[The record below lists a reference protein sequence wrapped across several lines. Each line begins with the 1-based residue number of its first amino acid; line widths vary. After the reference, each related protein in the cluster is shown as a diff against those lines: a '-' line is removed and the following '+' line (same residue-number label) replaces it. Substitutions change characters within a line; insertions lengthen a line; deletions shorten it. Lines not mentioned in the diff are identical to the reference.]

1 MNRSFRSKAVRISG
15 AMMILLF
22 AGSLLVAQNAG
33 HKSQPRLRFE
43 VSFPQQVGAQP
54 LDGRVY
60 VMLSSD
66 DKAEPRFQISDEP
79 DTQQFFGVDV
89 DGLAPGKAAVI
100 DASSVGYPA
109 ESLSSIPAGD
119 YYVQALINIYETF
132 HLANGHTVKLPPD
145 RGEGQKWNRKPGN
158 LYSKPVKIHLD
169 PAQGGVIRISLTETI
184 PPLEEPKDTKYIKHL
199 KIKSELLT
207 KFWGTPVYVGAIVLL
222 PEGFDEHADAHYPLM
237 IYQDHFSHDFRAIV
251 PFRDQPP
258 AADMKGRERLRAEYA
273 YKFYQD
279 WTSGRLPHVLLLQ
292 LQHANPYYDDSYA
305 VNSANVGPYGDAIT
319 QEVIPAVQQKFR
331 GIGQGWAR
339 ALYGGSTGGWE
350 TAGMQIFYPTF
361 FNGAFAFCPDP
372 IDFRAYQTLNLYQ
385 DQNALWIETD
395 WSKLPRPGE
404 RKTDGALVTTM
415 DRMNRRELV
424 LGTHG
429 RSTDQFDVWQAVYSP
444 VGEDGYPKP
453 IWDPVTGVIDH
464 DVANYWKEHYDLR
477 YILQRDW
484 KTLGP
489 NLVGKL
495 HFTVGDMDSY
505 YLNNAVHLM
514 QDFLETTNY
523 PYYFGDFDYGPGRP
537 HCYAGKDDLPSEAA
551 GLTANQR
558 TIQRAVDHMLETA
571 PSGAD
576 VTSWKY

>member
-1 MNRSFRSKAVRISG
+1 MIRSFRSKGVRTLG
-15 AMMILLF
+15 LMILLF

-43 VSFPQQVGAQP
+43 VSFPQQVGAKP

-119 YYVQALINIYETF
+119 YYVQGLINIYETF

-184 PPLEEPKDTKYIKHL
+184 PPLEEPKDTKYVKHL

-207 KFWGTPVYVGAIVLL
+207 KFWGTPVYIGAIVLL
-222 PEGFDEHADAHYPLM
+222 PQGFDEHADAHYPLM
-237 IYQDHFSHDFRAIV
+237 IYQDHFQHDFRAIV
-251 PFRDQPP
+251 PFRDQTPT
-258 AADMKGRERLRAEYA
+258 ADLKGRELLRAEYA

-319 QEVIPAVQQKFR
+319 QEVIPAVEQKFR

-385 DQNALWIETD
+385 DQNTLWIETD

-464 DVANYWKEHYDLR
+464 SVANYWREHYDLR

-537 HCYAGKDDLPSEAA
+537 HCYAGKDDLPSDAA
-551 GLTANQR
+551 GLTTNQR
-558 TIQRAVDHMLETA
+558 TIQRAVDHMVKTA

-576 VTSWKY
+576 VTSWRY